1 MLDIHDVT
9 VHALAILYIPKLHAQ
24 LHSHSQLVLINLLYE
39 DRELSSLDSNM
50 ATGST
55 TLTQGKK
62 ITVLSI
68 DGGGIRGI
76 IPGII
81 LASLESKLQDLDGPD
96 ARIADYFDIIAGTST
111 GGLITTMLTAPNEDK
126 KPMYQAKDI
135 KDFYLENCPKIFPK
149 ESRDNYDPIH
159 SIGPIYDGEYLREL
173 CNNLLKDLTVKDT
186 LTDVI
191 IPTFDIKLLLPVIFS
206 SDDAK
211 CNALKNA
218 RLADVCI
225 STSAAPVLLPAHS
238 FTTEDDKNIHTFELI
253 DGGVA
258 ATNPTLLALT
268 HIRNEIIRQNPR
280 FIGANLTES
289 KSRLVLSLG
298 TGKSEYKEKYNAD
311 MTSKWRLYN
320 WALYNGNSPA
330 VDIFSNASADMVDFH
345 LSALF
350 KSLDCEDYYLRI
362 QDDTL
367 TGEESS
373 GHIAT
378 EENLQRL
385 VEIGTELLEKQ
396 ESRINLDTGRLESI
410 PGAPTNEAAIAK
422 FAKLL
427 SEERKL
433 RQLK

>member
-1 MLDIHDVT
+1 
-9 VHALAILYIPKLHAQ
+9 
-24 LHSHSQLVLINLLYE
+24 
-39 DRELSSLDSNM
+39 M

-135 KDFYLENCPKIFPK
+135 KDFIWKTAPRFSQRK
-149 ESRDNYDPIH
+149 
-159 SIGPIYDGEYLREL
+159 GPIYDGEYLREL

-330 VDIFSNASADMVDFH
+330 VDIFSNASSDMVDFH

>member
-1 MLDIHDVT
+1 
-9 VHALAILYIPKLHAQ
+9 
-24 LHSHSQLVLINLLYE
+24 
-39 DRELSSLDSNM
+39 M

-126 KPMYQAKDI
+126 KPIYQAKDI

-149 ESRDNYDPIH
+149 E
-159 SIGPIYDGEYLREL
+159 
-173 CNNLLKDLTVKDT
+173 
-186 LTDVI
+186 
-191 IPTFDIKLLLPVIFS
+191 
-206 SDDAK
+206 
-211 CNALKNA
+211 

-258 ATNPTLLALT
+258 AANPTLLALT

-330 VDIFSNASADMVDFH
+330 VDIFSNASSDMVDFH